1 MKITEVTIGCAYA
14 VQSRG
19 IAVVVDIGKFS
30 DASSYGEHRTLEWN
44 GATFTF
50 AGWYNLDRNVAQRR
64 VAIVMLSNSVG
75 QMAVVTPAQLM
86 YAVPD
91 EIMQREVSK
100 FLGQRTKRETKENWE
115 QHKENYSN
123 QIRDLVRMLTP
134 DVNPRDLPY
143 WSRDNEY
150 GRILFSSE
158 LPKMIL
164 LYLQYLQMKNES
176 VGGNSDVESLIDTF
190 RDSVS
195 GLRGMVESPET
206 DIDAL
211 TASALGHVASQWS
224 TCSTTTITKVVTP

>member
-50 AGWYNLDRNVAQRR
+50 AGWYAVNASVTQRR
-64 VAIVMLSNSVG
+64 VAVVMLSNSVG

-91 EIMQREVSK
+91 EVMQREVAK

-115 QHKENYSN
+115 QHKENYSK
-123 QIRDLVRMLTP
+123 QIRDLVSMLTP

-150 GRILFSSE
+150 GRLLFSSE

-195 GLRGMVESPET
+195 GLRGMVEAPET